1 MNLDAILE
9 IAQVIAN
16 WAVPIIIMG
25 IPLYAVIRGV
35 KVYEVFVDG
44 AKEGFHV
51 AVRIMP
57 FLVAILVAIG
67 MFRDSLA
74 MDAFAALVGP
84 ITGFIGMP
92 AEILPLAIIR
102 SLSGGGALG
111 VLGSIL
117 IDHGPDSL
125 VGNMAS
131 ILQGSTETTFYV
143 LAVYFGS
150 VNIRK
155 TRHALYAGLAGDITG
170 VMAAVTLANIAWGS
184 LPQ

>member
-1 MNLDAILE
+1 MNLDAILSF
-9 IAQVIAN
+9 AQVVAN
-16 WAVPIIIMG
+16 WAVPVIILG
-25 IPLYAVIRGV
+25 IPLYAVFRGV
-35 KVYEVFVDG
+35 KVYEIFVDG
-44 AKEGFHV
+44 AKEGFNV

-67 MFRDSLA
+67 MFRDSQA
-74 MDAFAALVGP
+74 MTAFSDFVGP
-84 ITGFIGMP
+84 ATQLVGMP

-111 VLGSIL
+111 VMNSIL
-117 IDHGPDSL
+117 LEHGPDSL
-125 VGNMAS
+125 LGNMAS

-155 TRHALYAGLAGDITG
+155 TRHAVYAGLAGD
-170 VMAAVTLANIAWGS
+170 MAAVAASVMLASIVFGS
-184 LPQ
+184 LAQ

>member
-1 MNLDAILE
+1 MNLDQILS
-9 IAQVIAN
+9 IAQLIAN
-16 WAVPIIIMG
+16 WAVPVIIMG
-25 IPLYAVIRGV
+25 IPLYAVARGV

-44 AKEGFHV
+44 AREGFDV

-74 MDAFAALVGP
+74 MDAFAELVGP
-84 ITGFIGMP
+84 LTGLIGMP

-111 VLGSIL
+111 VMNSIL
-117 IDHGPDSL
+117 IEYGPDSL

-155 TRHALYAGLAGDITG
+155 TRHALYAGLAGDVAG
-170 VMAAVTLANIAWGS
+170 VMAAVTLANIAFGAVA
-184 LPQ
+184 Q

>member
-1 MNLDAILE
+1 MTLNDILSV
-9 IAQVIAN
+9 AQLIAN
-16 WAVPIIIMG
+16 WAVPLIIVG
-25 IPLYAVIRGV
+25 IPLYAVARGI

-44 AKEGFHV
+44 AREGFDI

-74 MDAFAALVGP
+74 MDAFSDFVGP
-84 ITGFIGMP
+84 VTGLIGMP

-102 SLSGGGALG
+102 SLSGSGSLG
-111 VLGSIL
+111 VMNSIL
-117 IDHGPDSL
+117 IEHGPDSL
-125 VGNMAS
+125 LGNMAS
-131 ILQGSTETTFYV
+131 MLQGSTETTFYV

-155 TRHALYAGLAGDITG
+155 T
-170 VMAAVTLANIAWGS
+170 
-184 LPQ
+184 